1 MTTAPLRISP
11 WFQDPRRA
19 ERPRPVSF
27 EAHMYQGATMY
38 DATPTTPA
46 PETPAA
52 HAAAPS
58 TATAFQ
64 ETARTRMY
72 RGAHA
77 RPPEDRTGRAGA
89 EPGDRQPGYANGYA
103 HEYEAGYEPGYE
115 PGTGGEPSTG
125 SGSESDS
132 GPGSDSGLG
141 SDSDSQPAFD
151 ALHEALFANAELP
164 GVGRFSLRPVDPPGD
179 LELLHE
185 WMNDPETALYWELDG
200 PVGRVAAHL
209 REQARLPYTAAY
221 VGVLNGLPMSY
232 WELYRADLDPLL
244 AGRYPAQAGDAGI
257 HLLVGPAG
265 QRGRGI
271 GSALLGDTARR
282 ALAAFPQASRV
293 LAEPDV
299 RNVRSVRAFVRAG
312 FRHAAEI
319 DLEGK
324 RAALMVRERAG

>member
-1 MTTAPLRISP
+1 MTTAPLHISP
-11 WFQDPRRA
+11 WFQAPRRA
-19 ERPRPVSF
+19 ERPRPAGF
-27 EAHMYQGATMY
+27 EAHMYQSATMY
-38 DATPTTPA
+38 DPTSA

-64 ETARTRMY
+64 EAAGTRVY

-77 RPPEDRTGRAGA
+77 GPPEDRTGRDGA
-89 EPGDRQPGYANGYA
+89 EPGDRRPGYPNGHA
-103 HEYEAGYEPGYE
+103 HEYGAGYG

-125 SGSESDS
+125 PGSGSGSGSE
-132 GPGSDSGLG
+132 
-141 SDSDSQPAFD
+141 PAFD
-151 ALHEALFANAELP
+151 ALHEALFAAAELP

-200 PVGRVAAHL
+200 PAGRVAAHL
-209 REQARLPYTAAY
+209 REQERLPYTAAY

-244 AGRYPAQAGDAGI
+244 AGRYPAQACDAGI